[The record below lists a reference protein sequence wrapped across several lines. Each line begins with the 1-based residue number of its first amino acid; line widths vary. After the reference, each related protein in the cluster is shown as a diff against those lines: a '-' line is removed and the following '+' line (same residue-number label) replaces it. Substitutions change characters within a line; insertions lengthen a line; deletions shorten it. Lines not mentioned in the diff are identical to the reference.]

1 MAQKCASRLV
11 GAGGCPIGVVSEH
24 VQEAGF
30 LSGEEPRMAEAASDQ
45 RVLTQSRKSAKK
57 RDVILRAAIEVINA
71 KSFALASMSEIAAGL
86 DLSNAALYYYFPNKQ
101 ALVYACHLSS
111 LERFERLLSE
121 TDAAGGTGAVKLECF
136 LRSLLNDSA
145 RNGPQLYFGDHSYL
159 EAPQREIV
167 DAWGDRLKVR
177 LEAFLQQGMADGSI
191 VPCEPGLVVHLLLG
205 MLIWLGKWVP
215 TIEDLTVDRLM
226 AAMGVV
232 SLTGLLTSEPQSE

>member
-1 MAQKCASRLV
+1 MRDVACRPRRLSDREV
-11 GAGGCPIGVVSEH
+11 KIERA
-24 VQEAGF
+24 QEAGF
-30 LSGEEPRMAEAASDQ
+30 LSGDEPMVTEPASDQ
-45 RVLTQSRKSAKK
+45 RALTQSRKSARK

-101 ALVYACHLSS
+101 ALVYACHLKS
-111 LERFERLLSE
+111 LERFERLLDESD
-121 TDAAGGTGAVKLECF
+121 TAGGQGAVKLMRF
-136 LRSLLNDSA
+136 LRSLLDDSA

-159 EAPQREIV
+159 EAPQRATV

-177 LEAFLQQGMADGSI
+177 LETFLREGMADGSI
-191 VPCEPGLVVHLLLG
+191 VPCESGLVVNLLLG

-232 SLTGLLTSEPQSE
+232 SLTGLVSDTPRAG

>member
-1 MAQKCASRLV
+1 M
-11 GAGGCPIGVVSEH
+11 
-24 VQEAGF
+24 
-30 LSGEEPRMAEAASDQ
+30 SGDEPMLTELASDQ
-45 RVLTQSRKSAKK
+45 RALTQSRKSARK

-101 ALVYACHLSS
+101 ALVYACHLRS

-121 TDAAGGTGAVKLECF
+121 SEEAGGDGATKLRRF
-136 LRSLLNDSA
+136 LRSLLDDSA

-159 EAPQREIV
+159 EAPQRAAV
-167 DAWGDRLKVR
+167 DAWGERLKVG
-177 LEAFLQQGMADGSI
+177 LEAFVKEGMADGSI
-191 VPCEPGLVVHLLLG
+191 VPCESGLVVHLLLG

-215 TIEDLTVDRLM
+215 TIEDITVDRLM

-232 SLTGLLTSEPQSE
+232 SLTGLVTGESQAG